1 MKKQSLPTKFSPF
14 AWGLAAFCS
23 PILLCPMALLISTA
37 FSKNPYLS
45 SWQINLFSTLF
56 WVYPFI
62 LAVTA
67 RMLYRLHQ
75 HKPKLANKLLILSAV
90 IFYMILITICKIGL

>member
-23 PILLCPMALLISTA
+23 PILLCPKALLISTA
-37 FSKNPYLS
+37 FSKNPHLTN
-45 SWQINLFSTLF
+45 WQINLFSILF

-62 LAVTA
+62 LAITA
-67 RMLYRLHQ
+67 RILYLIHQ

-90 IFYMILITICKIGL
+90 IFYVVLITICKIGL

>member
-1 MKKQSLPTKFSPF
+1 MG
-14 AWGLAAFCS
+14 GLAAFCS

-37 FSKNPYLS
+37 FSKIPIYQAGKS
-45 SWQINLFSTLF
+45 IYFQRFF

-75 HKPKLANKLLILSAV
+75 HKPKLANKLLTLSAV
-90 IFYMILITICKIGL
+90 IFYVILITICKIGL